1 MGIQQHNFVMCG
13 FFVILFAL
21 NQSTSL
27 ISIKFLSQSLPSL
40 FLYVIILQLS
50 FIQDV
55 FFFFTSGWKGINEL
69 VFFFRC
75 SLSVA
80 MPVSAPRTSFPNSL
94 LGVWLG
100 SGPAH

>member
-55 FFFFTSGWKGINEL
+55 FFF
-69 VFFFRC
+69 
-75 SLSVA
+75 SLQGGKISMNLCFSSDV
-80 MPVSAPRTSFPNSL
+80 P
-94 LGVWLG
+94 
-100 SGPAH
+100 